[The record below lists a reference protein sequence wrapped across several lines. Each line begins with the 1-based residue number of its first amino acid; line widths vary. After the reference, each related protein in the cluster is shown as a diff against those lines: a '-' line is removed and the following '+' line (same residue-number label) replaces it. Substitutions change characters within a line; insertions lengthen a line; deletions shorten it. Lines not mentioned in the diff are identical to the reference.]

1 MKKVI
6 LIMLIVVAFTSCKT
20 SSLHR
25 GGYHQLNQT
34 QTVLSS
40 DNFIVLGSFTGTA
53 TEKILTGN
61 ITNKEG
67 IVSQAKSKMLANAK
81 AVGVELVGS
90 RALVNV
96 CVDLIETKKR
106 ISATVSAEVIEFK

>member
-1 MKKVI
+1 MKKVL
-6 LIMLIVVAFTSCKT
+6 LIMLTAIAFASCKS
-20 SSLHR
+20 SSLHS

-34 QTVLSS
+34 QIVLSNN
-40 DNFIVLGSFTGTA
+40 NFEVLGSFTGTA

-67 IVSQAKSKMLANAK
+67 IVSQAKSKMLENAK
-81 AVGVELVGS
+81 DVGIVLLGS

-96 CVDLIETKKR
+96 SVDITETKKR
-106 ISATVSAEVIEFK
+106 ITATVTAEIIEFK